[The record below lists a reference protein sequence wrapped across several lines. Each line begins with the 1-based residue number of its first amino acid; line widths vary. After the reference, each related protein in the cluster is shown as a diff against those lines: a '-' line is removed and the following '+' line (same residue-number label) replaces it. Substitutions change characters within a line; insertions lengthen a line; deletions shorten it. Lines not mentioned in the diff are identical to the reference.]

1 MVTAA
6 RVLAMVERRVSS
18 AERSDYL
25 AGVAAIR
32 AVASSVQ
39 AHFWVFER
47 DDEPGHFVEFT
58 EAADATRVASTH
70 GGVLP
75 APVWREVQGG

>member
-6 RVLAMVERRVSS
+6 RVLTMVERRVAL
-18 AERSDYL
+18 AERTDYL
-25 AGVAAIR
+25 AGLASTRAAAS
-32 AVASSVQ
+32 AVH

-58 EAADATRVASTH
+58 EAADATLVASTH

-75 APVWREVQGG
+75 APLWREVQGG